1 MNTKTKRTETNTPDR
16 RARWR
21 RHVSKRLA
29 EIRDVESTIPQEWI
43 ETAEGRPLVD
53 LITDHICNEHGYGV
67 KDPDWIQKYRRDID
81 DKLERGNVL
90 ARNNEERST
99 ARMSTEMVLM
109 GTGHVPARSEA
120 MHRLILR
127 FYRPGDC
134 GISNSIT
141 RAIEAATK

>member
-1 MNTKTKRTETNTPDR
+1 MNTKTMRTETNTPDR

-21 RHVSKRLA
+21 RHVSERLGQ
-29 EIRDVESTIPQEWI
+29 IRDVESMIPQDWI
-43 ETAEGRPLVD
+43 ETAEGRPLAD
-53 LITDHICNEHGYGV
+53 LITDLICRERGYGV
-67 KDPDWIQKYRRDID
+67 KDPDEIQKYRREVD
-81 DKLERGNVL
+81 DEMERGNIR

-99 ARMSTEMVLM
+99 ARMSTDILLM

-120 MHRLILR
+120 MHRLIVR

-134 GISNSIT
+134 GIANSIT